1 MLLSVHRFFF
11 FYKQEIAC
19 HSLLLH
25 YKGEGFT
32 CDLSAREPLVH
43 SGLENPGWSSALH
56 PGFTHTALRFR
67 TLCRLSHEGRLSVST
82 PPHTHTRLQRQAG
95 ALSFSLTIK
104 AKMTLSLLEDQQY
117 LERTRR
123 HKPYQREWERAGGQM
138 QCVCVCV
145 QKKRALDTSGK
156 DKLVGKPDM
165 ELAK

>member
-56 PGFTHTALRFR
+56 PGFTHTALRF
-67 TLCRLSHEGRLSVST
+67 SVSHSAALR
-82 PPHTHTRLQRQAG
+82 PILQLNKIG
-95 ALSFSLTIK
+95 YVPFEPK
-104 AKMTLSLLEDQQY
+104 APFRDE
-117 LERTRR
+117 
-123 HKPYQREWERAGGQM
+123 G
-138 QCVCVCV
+138 
-145 QKKRALDTSGK
+145 
-156 DKLVGKPDM
+156 
-165 ELAK
+165 